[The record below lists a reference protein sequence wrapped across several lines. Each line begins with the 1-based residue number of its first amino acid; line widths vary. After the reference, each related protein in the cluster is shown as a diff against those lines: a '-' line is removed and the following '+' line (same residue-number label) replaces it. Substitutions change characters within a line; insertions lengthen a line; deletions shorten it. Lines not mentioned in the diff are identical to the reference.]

1 MQNINQNIEYLQETN
16 YSAEIPN
23 SQHIKKIKLLIFLFI
38 LLIIIILL
46 LLCYFINGMTK
57 EIRELTTQIQHYNYH
72 TYGCCQFY
80 N

>member
-1 MQNINQNIEYLQETN
+1 MQNFNQNIEYLPETN
-16 YSAEIPN
+16 YSTELYN
-23 SQHIKKIKLLIFLFI
+23 SKITEKFIFLFI

-46 LLCYFINGMTK
+46 LLCFFINGMTK
-57 EIRELTTQIQHYNYH
+57 EINDLTTQIQHYNYH